1 MGIRALR
8 GDLHMREKIEETQAR
23 ASGPLKGLFGVLL
36 AVVGFL
42 AVLAAITFLVS
53 FVME

>member
-1 MGIRALR
+1 
-8 GDLHMREKIEETQAR
+8 MREKIEETQAK
-23 ASGPLKGLFGVLL
+23 ASGPVKGLLGVLV

-42 AVLAAITFLVS
+42 AILAAITFLVS